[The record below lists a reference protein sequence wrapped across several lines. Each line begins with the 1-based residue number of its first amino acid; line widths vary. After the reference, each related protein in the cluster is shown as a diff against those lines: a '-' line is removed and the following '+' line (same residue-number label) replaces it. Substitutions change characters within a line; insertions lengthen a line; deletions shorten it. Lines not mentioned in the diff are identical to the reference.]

1 VSFPVLAITLDLDDT
16 LWPIGPA
23 INRAEEQLDAW
34 MKAHAPRS
42 FARWP
47 QAKRRKLREQV
58 DRERP
63 HLSHDMTVQ
72 RQWMLARM
80 LAEAGDD
87 TALMPAAY
95 EAYFAGRCDVKHYGD
110 SVPALDR
117 LAARVP
123 LAAVSN
129 GNADLQRIGLMHLF
143 RFQLGARE
151 HGKAKPSA
159 CIFHAACAQ
168 LEVAPMH
175 VLHVGDDPEA
185 DVIGA
190 HRAGLRTCWINRERR
205 TWTHR
210 DVQPD
215 LQFTNLAA
223 LADWLD
229 ATHPTS

>member
-1 VSFPVLAITLDLDDT
+1 MSFPVRAITLDLDDT

-58 DRERP
+58 DLERP

-72 RQWMLARM
+72 RQWMLERM

-87 TALMPAAY
+87 IALMPAAY

-123 LAAVSN
+123 LAAISN
-129 GNADLQRIGLMHLF
+129 GNADLSLCGIDQYFEMSLAAREAGMLPGDIVLAVNGTLALLWIWMKGQYGTGIYTMENHSGPQRSGEGTPQLKVIFNAVLTPG
-143 RFQLGARE
+143 QLG
-151 HGKAKPSA
+151 
-159 CIFHAACAQ
+159 
-168 LEVAPMH
+168 
-175 VLHVGDDPEA
+175 
-185 DVIGA
+185 
-190 HRAGLRTCWINRERR
+190 
-205 TWTHR
+205 
-210 DVQPD
+210 
-215 LQFTNLAA
+215 
-223 LADWLD
+223 
-229 ATHPTS
+229 PT